1 MQEMTSSSCEVRLQ
15 LLALDTPE
23 GGREG
28 GREGGGEGREE
39 KGKGGRRRV
48 AGEATLTPAMPP
60 HHGRVAAPA
69 SLPQAAGGGA
79 QPQ

>member
-1 MQEMTSSSCEVRLQ
+1 MQEMASSSCEVRLQ

-23 GGREG
+23 GGR
-28 GREGGGEGREE
+28 GEGREG

-60 HHGRVAAPA
+60 HHGTVAVPP
-69 SLPQAAGGGA
+69 SLPQVAGGGA